1 MEKQIEYHGAERDK
15 RGRRFKA
22 WKILSVRPNFLFV
35 VGLVLVA
42 LLAGKIIISGFFLHF
57 DEAKLPAM
65 DVAMAQEASDKKT
78 DVKSTDANVSS
89 ADLNAKMAS
98 LKKKE
103 QELKDR
109 EISVQ
114 KKEQDLAPLQAE
126 VDAKIEQLNELQ
138 TRLTAMARELA
149 EKEQSS
155 KDEKITH
162 LVALYSA
169 MDASKAAKIMDKLN
183 ADTVVRIIASMNGK
197 KAGPILAAMSAE
209 KSASIS
215 ESLSKTE

>member
-1 MEKQIEYHGAERDK
+1 MERQAEHHGTERDK
-15 RGRRFKA
+15 RGRRFKT
-22 WKILSVRPNFLFV
+22 WKVLSVRPDFLFV
-35 VGLVLVA
+35 AVLVLAA
-42 LLAGKIIISGFFLHF
+42 LLAGKIIISGFYLHF
-57 DEAKLPAM
+57 DTAKLPAM
-65 DVAMAQEASDKKT
+65 NVAMAQETSDKT
-78 DVKSTDANVSS
+78 DVKSTEANISG

-109 EISVQ
+109 ETAVQ
-114 KKEQDLAPLQAE
+114 RKEQALAPLQAE

-138 TRLTAMARELA
+138 TKLTAMARELA
-149 EKEQSS
+149 EKDQTT

-169 MDASKAAKIMDKLN
+169 MDAAKAAKILDKLST
-183 ADTVVRIIASMNGK
+183 DTVVRIISNMNGK

-209 KSASIS
+209 KSAIIS